1 MRNEQARLRAN
12 LLGLLFIV
20 FSAFIVGCRTCPAS
34 VDTNKTDTLQT
45 EIAQTQTDL
54 TATGKDT
61 ENTIT
66 IIKTITD
73 DAKDSGEIPKEK
85 VVTLIKYIDQSAA
98 QIKAHNEIIAG
109 LNKQITAYNKSR
121 ISDNLSASL
130 IIADKENK
138 YHAEKNKASG
148 LLKWALIASF
158 IALVLAC
165 ILWLPKLLKFII

>member
-1 MRNEQARLRAN
+1 
-12 LLGLLFIV
+12 LLIII
-20 FSAFIVGCRTCPAS
+20 SIITGCRTCPSS
-34 VDTNKTDTLQT
+34 VDTTKTDILQAD
-45 EIAQTQTDL
+45 ISQTQTDL
-54 TATGKDT
+54 TATGKDVET
-61 ENTIT
+61 SIT

-85 VVTLIKYIDQSAA
+85 VATLIKYVDQSAA

-138 YHAEKNKASG
+138 YQAEKNRSSV
-148 LLKWALIASF
+148 LLKWALIASS

>member
-1 MRNEQARLRAN
+1 MEDGQKRFGTGVLA
-12 LLGLLFIV
+12 LLLIV
-20 FSAFIVGCRTCPAS
+20 FSAFIIGCRTCPAS
-34 VDTNKTDTLQT
+34 VDTTKTDTLQT

-54 TATGKDT
+54 TDTGKDT
-61 ENTIT
+61 ETTIT

-73 DAKDSGEIPKEK
+73 DAKVTGEIPKEK
-85 VVTLIKYIDQSAA
+85 VVTLIKYVDQSAA

-138 YHAEKNKASG
+138 YHAEKNKSSG

-165 ILWLPKLLKFII
+165 ILFLPKLIKILL